1 MLGLNPSLDL
11 DEPTL
16 KEIAQLTGGQYFRAR
31 DGDQLEKIR
40 QTLDALEPVAQ
51 QQTQA
56 RPAHALYHW
65 PLALAMLCSVLLVVH
80 ERWPNNAL
88 HRLLNRQRFIRDA
101 QHWRQRVQRLGRRR

>member
-1 MLGLNPSLDL
+1 MLGMNPSLDL

-56 RPAHALYHW
+56 RPAHALYQW
-65 PLALAMLCSVLLVVH
+65 PLALAMLFSILLVVH
-80 ERWPNNAL
+80 ERWPNNPL